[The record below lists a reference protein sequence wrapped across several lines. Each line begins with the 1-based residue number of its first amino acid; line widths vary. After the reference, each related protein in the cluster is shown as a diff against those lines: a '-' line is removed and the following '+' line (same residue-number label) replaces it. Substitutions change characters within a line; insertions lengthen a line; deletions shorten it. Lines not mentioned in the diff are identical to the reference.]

1 MRTEGIAVGH
11 VDTGGTRARKIE
23 FKPYEGRA
31 RSTYVSEAPPLA
43 LAPVPACGGDKGV
56 LTLLSDSGISLKVG
70 TVAVDGESEEADTL
84 DVELRRERE

>member
-1 MRTEGIAVGH
+1 M
-11 VDTGGTRARKIE
+11 
-23 FKPYEGRA
+23 
-31 RSTYVSEAPPLA
+31 
-43 LAPVPACGGDKGV
+43 VPACCGDKGV